1 MQDTPKRQLTL
12 FDSTC
17 LIVGIIIGA
26 GIYQV
31 APTVAA
37 GTCCWWA
44 FLLIWVVGGLLS
56 LCGAFGY
63 AELASA
69 YPQEGGDYVYLNRAY
84 GRWAGFLFGWIQ
96 LIVVRPGD
104 IVGMAFIF
112 ATYARMLYDPFGGA
126 AVPYHVLPWEAFQ
139 EADVAVSQ
147 LGYACLAVAVLT
159 AIHMIGVREGKWTQN
174 ALTVV

>member
-17 LIVGIIIGA
+17 LIMGIIIGA

-31 APTVAA
+31 APTVAG
-37 GTCCWWA
+37 GTCIWWG
-44 FLLIWVVGGLLS
+44 FLLIWVAGGLLS

-84 GRWAGFLFGWIQ
+84 GPWAGFCS
-96 LIVVRPGD
+96 
-104 IVGMAFIF
+104 VG
-112 ATYARMLYDPFGGA
+112 
-126 AVPYHVLPWEAFQ
+126 
-139 EADVAVSQ
+139 S
-147 LGYACLAVAVLT
+147 
-159 AIHMIGVREGKWTQN
+159 N
-174 ALTVV
+174 